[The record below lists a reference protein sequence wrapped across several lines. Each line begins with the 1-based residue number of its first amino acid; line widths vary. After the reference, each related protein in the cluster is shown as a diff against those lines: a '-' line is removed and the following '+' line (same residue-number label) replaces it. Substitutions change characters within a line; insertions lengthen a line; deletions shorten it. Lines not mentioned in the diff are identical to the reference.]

1 MVSVEYDL
9 TWYEKISKELP
20 KNARVM
26 FVKNDVDG
34 SYCRAIHQ
42 VHEFFDVVVVDG
54 RDRVNCIKQ
63 ALAKL
68 NESGVIL
75 LDDSQRED
83 YKEGI
88 DHTVRPGFKRL
99 DIEGLKPA
107 DHGANRTTIFYRSR
121 ELLQLIIVLRSGPE
135 HSNTAPLPATQLV
148 DPGAAWQEGRYPQS
162 AEKPRAL
169 LPHID
174 FIKQIRTG
182 ALAAAQLPATLSDTT
197 GTFTKPAAW

>member
-1 MVSVEYDL
+1 MNYPVTTLIQGRLNKNMRLFEYGSGYSTLFFSKLVGDVVSVEYDL

-20 KNARVM
+20 KNAQVV

-75 LDDSQRED
+75 LDDSQRE
-83 YKEGI
+83 YYQEGI
-88 DHTVRPGFKRL
+88 DHAVRQGFKRL
-99 DIEGLKPA
+99 DIEGLKPG
-107 DHGANRTTIFYRSR
+107 DHRVNRTTIFYRSTNCFN
-121 ELLQLIIVLRSGPE
+121 L
-135 HSNTAPLPATQLV
+135 
-148 DPGAAWQEGRYPQS
+148 
-162 AEKPRAL
+162 
-169 LPHID
+169 
-174 FIKQIRTG
+174 
-182 ALAAAQLPATLSDTT
+182 
-197 GTFTKPAAW
+197 

>member
-1 MVSVEYDL
+1 MNYPVITLIQGRLNKNMRLFEYGSGYSTLFFAKLVGDVVSVEYDL

-88 DHTVRPGFKRL
+88 DHTVRQGFKRL
-99 DIEGLKPA
+99 TLKA
-107 DHGANRTTIFYRSR
+107 
-121 ELLQLIIVLRSGPE
+121 
-135 HSNTAPLPATQLV
+135 
-148 DPGAAWQEGRYPQS
+148 
-162 AEKPRAL
+162 
-169 LPHID
+169 
-174 FIKQIRTG
+174 
-182 ALAAAQLPATLSDTT
+182 
-197 GTFTKPAAW
+197 